1 MQEQKQKQR
10 LQTCHEKTQDK
21 WQGKKKA
28 RGKAEARQRQ
38 GRGMLGSE
46 SNDLS
51 K

>member
-1 MQEQKQKQR
+1 MRKHKTNDKEKRRQEVKQ
-10 LQTCHEKTQDK
+10 
-21 WQGKKKA
+21 
-28 RGKAEARQRQ
+28 EARQRQ

>member
-1 MQEQKQKQR
+1 MRKHKINDKEKRRQEVKQEVKQ
-10 LQTCHEKTQDK
+10 
-21 WQGKKKA
+21 
-28 RGKAEARQRQ
+28 EARQRQ

>member
-1 MQEQKQKQR
+1 MRKHKINDK
-10 LQTCHEKTQDK
+10 EKRRQ
-21 WQGKKKA
+21 
-28 RGKAEARQRQ
+28 EARQRQ